1 MTLLWNT
8 RVSSKWDWPFQAS
21 GFTATGWHP
30 KKDEKEK
37 KKKEKRNGS
46 DSWGDLSYQRDK
58 LVYVSISLYLLR
70 NMHLWASTV
79 AQWER
84 IRQQY
89 GRCRRHRYSPWVRK
103 ITWRRMWKPLQYYCL
118 ENPMDRG
125 AWWAMVHRIA
135 KSLTQLNWLSI
146 ACICIYLMHI
156 YLHLCA

>member
-1 MTLLWNT
+1 MTLLWNI
-8 RVSSKWDWPFQAS
+8 RVSPKWAWPFQAS
-21 GFTATGWHP
+21 GFTVTGWHP
-30 KKDEKEK
+30 KKDEKE

-70 NMHLWASTV
+70 SMHLWASTV

-84 IRQQY
+84 IRQQC
-89 GRCRRHRYSPWVRK
+89 GRCRRHRYNPWVRK
-103 ITWRRMWKPLQYYCL
+103 IAWRKMWKPLQYHCL

-135 KSLTQLNWLSI
+135 KSLAQLNWLSI

-156 YLHLCA
+156 HLHLCA